1 MEWLDDNDAATS
13 DALRAR
19 FAAFEKETNAITAK
33 LFEGTRL
40 VKKAVRGPVAA
51 QADVVL
57 RAAGSDGAGA
67 EETWQRGPGG
77 AIIAPID

>member
-1 MEWLDDNDAATS
+1 MEWLDDNDAASS

-19 FAAFEKETNAITAK
+19 FAAFEKDTNAITAK

-51 QADVVL
+51 QADDVL
-57 RAAGSDGAGA
+57 RAAGGDGGA

-77 AIIAPID
+77 VIIAPID